1 MSYRIMNAF
10 CFPFSH
16 NLEETL
22 KRPLLSAAKTKKEQI
37 TITDKCVVH
46 LWYCSQEA
54 VKRFV
59 QYVCNLGGICL
70 AHTTSPAVKQ
80 PLRG

>member
-1 MSYRIMNAF
+1 MSYWIMNAF
-10 CFPFSH
+10 SFPFSH
-16 NLEETL
+16 NLE
-22 KRPLLSAAKTKKEQI
+22 KASFVCRKTKKEQI
-37 TITDKCVVH
+37 TITDKFVVH
-46 LWYCSQEA
+46 LWYCGQEA